1 MEIIIILV
9 LILFVIGVMLTY
21 TFIKCL
27 RLEVLSK
34 IDFFGY
40 ILTIS
45 TIIWFIYLYINLLI
59 KIIS

>member
-34 IDFFGY
+34 INFARY
-40 ILTIS
+40 LLIIS
-45 TIIWFIYLYINLLI
+45 AIIWFIYLCINLLI
-59 KIIS
+59 KLMI